1 MNRLKEK
8 KILKKPLFGAATSMI
23 LIVFVVVI
31 SLILVKSGLNNL
43 LSISSVLI
51 FSLIFFVFAGF
62 YYLGKLYNQTR
73 FIRIVIGGFI
83 LFILIIIILSS
94 FSEYY
99 SMGLR
104 DINVSL
110 TTRQVNLNEMIQQN
124 VSEEILVSFEK
135 ETYDYILINSIKF
148 LLPLFII
155 YFISAIYISL
165 FSVELMKLKELRNVK
180 TIGILNIIYS
190 WAGLTIL
197 GFLFLIPLAI
207 VSYFLTIRMF
217 LEESKKAKE

>member
-207 VSYFLTIRMF
+207 ISYFLTIRMF

>member
-8 KILKKPLFGAATSMI
+8 KILNMPLFGAATSMI

-207 VSYFLTIRMF
+207 ISYFLTIRMF